1 MIKRTINSSRISCL
15 RQSPLPSLLFE
26 DCHQRQRE
34 IDLLAEYIW
43 PAMCSFDQRLPDV
56 FVDSWETFPV
66 NMPAAAGLRDISNT
80 TSPRQIETY
89 EYA

>member
-1 MIKRTINSSRISCL
+1 M

-26 DCHQRQRE
+26 NCHHRQRE

-66 NMPAAAGLRDISNT
+66 NMPAAAGLLEMSNKPFT
-80 TSPRQIETY
+80 RHIETY